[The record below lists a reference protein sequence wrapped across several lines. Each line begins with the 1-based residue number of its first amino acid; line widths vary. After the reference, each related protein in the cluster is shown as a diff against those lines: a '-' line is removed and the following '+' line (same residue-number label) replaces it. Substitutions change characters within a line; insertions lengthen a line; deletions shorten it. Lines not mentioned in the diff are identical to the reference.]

1 MRPVPY
7 IEDSDDELLDEDL
20 DLSDEDGLSS
30 LECQENKEWE
40 DILKSLDNDLDLN
53 LLFDP
58 SWK

>member
-1 MRPVPY
+1 MRPIPY

-30 LECQENKEWE
+30 LDCQENKEWE